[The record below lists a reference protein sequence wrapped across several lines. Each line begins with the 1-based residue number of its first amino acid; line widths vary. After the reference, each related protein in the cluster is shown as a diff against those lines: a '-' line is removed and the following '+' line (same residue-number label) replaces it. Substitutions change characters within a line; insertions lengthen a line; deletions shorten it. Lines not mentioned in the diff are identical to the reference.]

1 MPFLGKK
8 IFDGGV
14 MSSGVTSSGVTP
26 PEVTSSGVTSS
37 GVTSSGVTSSGVTSS
52 GVTSPVVT
60 PPEVTSPVVTSSEV
74 TSPKGTSSG
83 PGVTSSP
90 AVTSSDVT
98 SPVVTPPEVTSPDVT
113 SPDVTSPGV
122 TSPAVTSSDV
132 TSPVVTP
139 PEVTSPDVTSPDVTS
154 PDVTSPGVTSPVVTS
169 PDVTSRDVTS
179 SVVTSSEVTSP
190 EVTSPDVTSSV
201 VTSSER
207 TSSEVTSQ
215 KKKFTIPH
223 TKETFDD
230 ENEYTERLKLYE
242 KRVWTCQC
250 TGHINLTHENA
261 MLSEAACRERLL
273 QAYDEVWMEPVLKLV
288 HHSFLPLESIV
299 AQAYNL
305 LLTNYVHGETVKFTA
320 KPGVSFDAKIE
331 EKHLETNEVDLNKTD
346 ETEPPIPP
354 TTSDVTH
361 VDNGETLVDKPATV
375 SPSSDKENKR
385 QSLITDIFKTDIR
398 RSTRSPSAVVRSG
411 VSLKRRLKII
421 PAKYNIL
428 LVEENK
434 IVSKVPTEHL
444 SRTMKPPNRDNI
456 RLFIRSSAVRPNNS
470 KKKIPWIVSEDLVCK
485 YSLPSRITP
494 EEVTEL
500 LQLSTITTQQYFNNS
515 DSVSLFNGHNNCNGD
530 IIEVEE
536 LEEFKSQ
543 QTKKRKSEKLSL
555 SPNKKARKEIKEGKS
570 PLDAF
575 LKKASKIVK
584 EDIINGD
591 NSLQRHG
598 SSRKSAS
605 PKKKKQATLLELT
618 KKGSIKMMS
627 SRAPTKPRSTGKSR
641 KPRQPLIIL
650 QLLSLKKEKRFRAHK
665 YKLTVTAACKILT
678 EKQRENLPPE
688 VKDDILKK
696 WELFEFKR
704 KYDSLSIS
712 ERKAFL
718 AERRKAKR
726 GSLVEDTNQSDKF
739 EDQHL
744 TRMASCRQLPTMEL
758 VELPDS
764 LPNTSF
770 GNVAMICEFIHS
782 YHHLLAPKEP
792 AFHKQFNFNNVIEAV
807 TMGRKGYALTSRIL
821 VVLLQTLLADDIA
834 KDYMELGYR
843 LNQVQVTPT
852 ICCELM
858 RICLRQNDDELD
870 EEKSDSNSNSG
881 SCDSEL
887 ADSTFR
893 RMYELELYDM
903 EPPEQ
908 IDVLAALTY
917 RVMNT
922 YAVQIH
928 IEDTTE
934 KATTIYKKVLQQKKE
949 KKLYEVPK
957 KNQPKDE
964 PSIDPYFVKNPIKP
978 EDLEDEGIDL
988 VSRVKKRKMLSE
1000 KHRREEE
1007 ERRRRIREEEEV
1019 ILQEQRSKQ
1028 ESERA
1033 DRQLEETRTL
1043 ARHLRRRL
1051 PLGTDRNHSRYW
1063 LFCDGIPGFYVEKGW
1078 VNDNI
1083 DYSTHVDPT
1092 PATPKKA
1099 GGSPTKSPK
1108 KRMKLDHSSDDDVPL
1123 AQMSPSKK
1131 PRFRK
1136 SKEEVTWPHVGLNL
1150 WHSIDDQQQLDQLV
1164 SSLCKN
1170 GIRES
1175 RLIKSIRKHY
1185 DLIVKSMERKKQL
1198 LEPSDAPA
1206 RRSGAPSD
1214 GEELHRSFVKKNM
1227 RSMIHDA
1234 CRGGLATVTEPEV
1247 LEQRVEVAE
1256 TVQEFAL
1263 LLLEFHEHIMPNCF
1277 KPYLA
1282 VNSETASDRER
1293 AKAAKRLLKWR
1304 QAVEEVSLFS
1314 RFTLLFTFLNTSIK
1328 WEMYH
1333 YQRISRRRVTRNRNY
1348 ADINNGVIDEEE
1360 SEEDDETIE
1369 SEEEMNQRRSS
1380 RLRQRKGTKK
1390 VVEEVRERR
1399 VTRKPRYMDEYDD
1412 DDDDDV
1418 QEQEEEEEEEEQM
1431 EEESEEEGGSESGEE
1446 QEEEEEEEED
1456 EGLVCK
1462 RIIEKLIGYQ
1472 YSELFR
1478 HPVDVSIVPD
1488 YYDIVTRPISLHE
1501 IVGKIDGTNLDVGL
1515 PFPRSTRRSSH
1526 NNYTYE
1532 LLMDDMKLL
1541 VDNAALYNSPDS
1553 YTMKQ
1558 ARRLELSFVRLCKDN
1573 FDTDELVTRLN
1584 SLFKRK

>member
-14 MSSGVTSSGVTP
+14 
-26 PEVTSSGVTSS
+26 TSSGVTSS
-37 GVTSSGVTSSGVTSS
+37 GVISSGMTRS
-52 GVTSPVVT
+52 GVTSP
-60 PPEVTSPVVTSSEV
+60 
-74 TSPKGTSSG
+74 K
-83 PGVTSSP
+83 
-90 AVTSSDVT
+90 
-98 SPVVTPPEVTSPDVT
+98 VT
-113 SPDVTSPGV
+113 SPDVTSPGATSPEVTPQEVAPQEV
-122 TSPAVTSSDV
+122 TSPDVTPPDVTPQEVTSPDVTSSG
-132 TSPVVTP
+132 
-139 PEVTSPDVTSPDVTS
+139 VTSPDVTSPDVTS
-154 PDVTSPGVTSPVVTS
+154 PDVTSPDVTS
-169 PDVTSRDVTS
+169 PDVTSPDVTS
-179 SVVTSSEVTSP
+179 PDVTPPDVTP
-190 EVTSPDVTSSV
+190 QEVTSPDVTSSG
-201 VTSSER
+201 VTSPA
-207 TSSEVTSQ
+207 VTSQ

-230 ENEYTERLKLYE
+230 ETEYNERLKLYE

-261 MLSEAACRERLL
+261 MLSEASCRERLL
-273 QAYDEVWMEPVLKLV
+273 QTYDEVWMEPVLKLV

-331 EKHLETNEVDLNKTD
+331 EQHLETNEVDLNKTD
-346 ETEPPIPP
+346 ETEPSISP

-361 VDNGETLVDKPATV
+361 VNNGETLADKPVTV

-411 VSLKRRLKII
+411 VSLKKRPKII

-434 IVSKVPTEHL
+434 IVSKVPSEHL

-456 RLFIRSSAVRPNNS
+456 RLFIRSSAMRPNNS
-470 KKKIPWIVSEDLVCK
+470 KKKIPWLVSEDLVCK

-500 LQLSTITTQQYFNNS
+500 IQLSTITTQQYFNNADPLLS
-515 DSVSLFNGHNNCNGD
+515 INGHNNCNGD

-536 LEEFKSQ
+536 LEEFKSEKN
-543 QTKKRKSEKLSL
+543 KKRKSEKLNL
-555 SPNKKARKEIKEGKS
+555 SPNKKARKETKEGKS
-570 PLDAF
+570 PLDVF

-584 EDIINGD
+584 EDIINGE

-678 EKQRENLPPE
+678 EKQRENLPLE
-688 VKDDILKK
+688 VKEDVLKK

-726 GSLVEDTNQSDKF
+726 GSLVEETNQSDKF

-744 TRMASCRQLPTMEL
+744 SRMASCRQLPTMEL

-807 TMGRKGYALTSRIL
+807 TMGRKGYSLTSRIL

-870 EEKSDSNSNSG
+870 EEKSDSNSNIG

-957 KNQPKDE
+957 KKESNEE
-964 PSIDPYFVKNPIKP
+964 PSIDPYFVKNPIKA
-978 EDLEDEGIDL
+978 EDVEDEGIDL

-1083 DYSTHVDPT
+1083 DYSTHVDINT
-1092 PATPKKA
+1092 APATPKKT
-1099 GGSPTKSPK
+1099 GGSPSKSPK
-1108 KRMKLDHSSDDDVPL
+1108 KRMKVDHSSDDDVPL

-1150 WHSIDDQQQLDQLV
+1150 WHSIDDQQQLDHLV
-1164 SSLCKN
+1164 SSLCNN

-1175 RLIKSIRKHY
+1175 RLLKSIRKHY
-1185 DLIVKSMERKKQL
+1185 DVIVKSMERKKQL
-1198 LEPSDAPA
+1198 LEPSEAPS

-1214 GEELHRSFVKKNM
+1214 GEELHRSFIKKNM

-1263 LLLEFHEHIMPNCF
+1263 LLLEFHEHILPNCF

-1348 ADINNGVIDEEE
+1348 ADINNGVIEEEE
-1360 SEEDDETIE
+1360 SEEEDETIE

-1390 VVEEVRERR
+1390 VVEVRERR
-1399 VTRKPRYMDEYDD
+1399 VRRKPRYMEEYDD
-1412 DDDDDV
+1412 DDDV
-1418 QEQEEEEEEEEQM
+1418 EEQEQEEEEEEEEEM
-1431 EEESEEEGGSESGEE
+1431 EEGSEEEGGSESGEE
-1446 QEEEEEEEED
+1446 EEEEEE

-1478 HPVDVSIVPD
+1478 HPVDVTIVPD
-1488 YYDIVTRPISLHE
+1488 YYDIVTRPISLYE
-1501 IVGKIDGTNLDVGL
+1501 IVGKIDGTNPDVGL

-1558 ARRLELSFVRLCKDN
+1558 ARRLELSFVRLCKEN